1 VDYDLSRLGTRPFE
15 HLSQALFQHFIG
27 TATTVFGDGPDGGR
41 EATWEGAVSERSR
54 LPTSWT
60 GFGVLQ
66 AKYKERAFGPPMAQA
81 NWLISQLKAE
91 LDKWAD
97 PTSKRGRVPRYFL
110 AATNVILSPGVDG
123 GLDKVYEQIREH
135 ATRLG
140 LAIEFEVW
148 HYDSLRVLLDDAVE
162 VRTTYA
168 AWVTPGDVLARL
180 LNAESEK
187 DRDLMSAL
195 SAYLAKKLI
204 EDSLLNLTQAGSVS
218 DAGIRIEEVFIDL
231 PVRPTNSRK
240 TARPTDDAAAAI
252 INVANAVAK
261 ASTRKTGDA
270 SLANVVL
277 MGGPGQGKST
287 ISQFLCQ
294 IYRAQ
299 LLAEHPAGTD
309 SQVNAALKRVQGVLE
324 ATQLPTIGAK
334 RWPIS
339 IKLTDFADSLAVGES
354 RSVLEYIANHINARS
369 GHDLR
374 VEQVRRWLRL
384 YPWIVFLDGLD
395 EVPASS
401 NRTQVIDMIREFLVD
416 VASIEADVSLV
427 VTTRPQG
434 YSGEFDG
441 TDFRQLTLAPLAVG
455 KALAYAQ
462 KLLAIRVGVDSD
474 RYRQSVARV
483 QRATTDQSTLR
494 LMSSPLQVTILT
506 LLVERQGQAPRDRWR
521 LFSHYYRVIYQ
532 REQENGGML
541 ATLLSDHE
549 SDINAVHFRVGYTLQ
564 LRSEQAGDTESH
576 LAVIR

>member
-1 VDYDLSRLGTRPFE
+1 
-15 HLSQALFQHFIG
+15 
-27 TATTVFGDGPDGGR
+27 
-41 EATWEGAVSERSR
+41 
-54 LPTSWT
+54 
-60 GFGVLQ
+60 
-66 AKYKERAFGPPMAQA
+66 M
-81 NWLISQLKAE
+81 
-91 LDKWAD
+91 
-97 PTSKRGRVPRYFL
+97 
-110 AATNVILSPGVDG
+110 
-123 GLDKVYEQIREH
+123 
-135 ATRLG
+135 
-140 LAIEFEVW
+140 
-148 HYDSLRVLLDDAVE
+148 
-162 VRTTYA
+162 
-168 AWVTPGDVLARL
+168 
-180 LNAESEK
+180 
-187 DRDLMSAL
+187 
-195 SAYLAKKLI
+195 
-204 EDSLLNLTQAGSVS
+204 
-218 DAGIRIEEVFIDL
+218 
-231 PVRPTNSRK
+231 RPTNSRK

-309 SQVNAALKRVQGVLE
+309 SQVNAALKRVQDVLE